1 MSLIKNM
8 VTATEHRISMDLWRD
23 EKLDSRHLNLLKLKC
38 FPLNYTTKIQYIHVA
53 AGHREL
59 WKLPPTNRPSID
71 IRGCQ
76 LTTRRFSQGK
86 IPRFARTTQSNP
98 ISWKMERKKTS
109 IFEAI
114 VSSTWKIKLK
124 STLQKAIFRLYS
136 SWGACTKGN
145 MLLRNMQVASSPR
158 IIRKMLFL

>member
-1 MSLIKNM
+1 MLEISWPYSWQIKSGG
-8 VTATEHRISMDLWRD
+8 VTNPWYFPWRGNCHIGKLGDPWSWPEYYSGDL
-23 EKLDSRHLNLLKLKC
+23 
-38 FPLNYTTKIQYIHVA
+38 HVA

-114 VSSTWKIKLK
+114 VSSTWKIRLK

-158 IIRKMLFL
+158 IMRKMLFL

>member
-1 MSLIKNM
+1 MINKTWMNQWQRSKNM
-8 VTATEHRISMDLWRD
+8 RSHKIIRFQNWRS
-23 EKLDSRHLNLLKLKC
+23 LH
-38 FPLNYTTKIQYIHVA
+38 YA
-53 AGHREL
+53 ARRGWAREL

-114 VSSTWKIKLK
+114 VSSTWKIRLK